1 MKGHSHAC
9 RHDSMAALPELTE
22 RLRRESRR
30 VTGPRQAIL
39 DVMRKNPHPLLIK
52 EIHALLGKGDCDLV
66 TVYRS
71 MEMLQK
77 MGMVKRVEFG
87 QGGARFELLA
97 EGDDGH
103 HHHLVCTTCAHVLQL
118 DDCLLEEVEKKI
130 ERSSG
135 FKGVTHR
142 LEFFGLCPKCQGR

>member
-1 MKGHSHAC
+1 MNAHPHSC
-9 RHDSMAALPELTE
+9 RHESMAELPQLTD

-39 DVMRKNPHPLLIK
+39 DVMRKHPHPLLIK

-71 MEMLQK
+71 MQLLQK

-103 HHHLVCTTCAHVLQL
+103 HHHLVCTGCARVLQL
-118 DDCLLEEVEKKI
+118 DECLLEEVEKKI
-130 ERSSG
+130 ARASG
-135 FKGVTHR
+135 FKKVTHR
-142 LEFFGLCPKCQGR
+142 LEFFGLCPACAKG

>member
-1 MKGHSHAC
+1 
-9 RHDSMAALPELTE
+9 MAELPQLTD

-39 DVMRKNPHPLLIK
+39 DVMRKHPHPLLIK
-52 EIHALLGKGDCDLV
+52 EIHALLDKGDCDLV

-71 MEMLQK
+71 MQLLQK

-103 HHHLVCTTCAHVLQL
+103 HHHLVCTGCARVLQL
-118 DDCLLEEVEKKI
+118 DECLLEEVEKRI
-130 ERSSG
+130 ARSSG
-135 FKGVTHR
+135 FKKVTHR
-142 LEFFGLCPKCQGR
+142 LEFFGLCPQCSNG